1 MATVRKRDF
10 VEIDYSARTKE
21 DNSLFDTTQEE
32 VAKKEGVYDKDA
44 HYHPSVICLGE
55 NMLLGA
61 VEEQLIGKETGKE
74 YTMEVK
80 AADAFGN
87 KNAQLIQMI
96 PMSKFRQQNI
106 QPVPGLQLN
115 IDGMFGIVKT
125 AGGGRCYVDFN
136 HPLAGKDLVY
146 VVKLNKIIEDDKEK
160 LKSILD
166 SHFHVHDAGIEL
178 KEGIAVVSTATSV
191 PKKAIEEIKEIVKR
205 TLPDVKD
212 IEFKAEGAAKQ
223 ENN

>member
-1 MATVRKRDF
+1 MATVKKHDF

-21 DNSLFDTTQEE
+21 DNSLFDTTQADL
-32 VAKKEGVYDKDA
+32 AKKEGVYDKDS
-44 HYHPSVICLGE
+44 HYHPAVICIGE
-55 NMLLGA
+55 NMLLKA
-61 VEEQLIGKETGKE
+61 VEESLVGKEAGRE
-74 YTMEVK
+74 YTIEVK
-80 AADAFGN
+80 AGDAFGN

-146 VVKLNKIIEDDKEK
+146 VVKLNRIVEDDAEK
-160 LKSILD
+160 IKSLLD
-166 SHFHVHDAGIEL
+166 SHFHMHDAKIEM
-178 KEGIAVVSTATSV
+178 KDGVAVVSTAHSLPV
-191 PKKAIEEIKEIVKR
+191 KALEEIKGIVKR
-205 TLPDVKD
+205 TIPNING
-212 IEFKAEGAAKQ
+212 IEFKAEKAAKP
-223 ENN
+223 ENK